1 MRTCPLSTDQQ
12 PRKGSTMKADQTIS
26 AIFRQLRP
34 ALRQPYPANSH
45 LRLLSQFAPLRHP
58 SFARLSSTPK
68 RGIPQAFSPLR
79 SLQIRTLSNSTSAP
93 SSAVA
98 HSPVYPSNAESPP
111 EREPAYELTFTC
123 KPCKH
128 RSTHRVTKLGYHKGS
143 VLITCPECSNRHI
156 MSDHLKVCFQS
167 LCVVDTKTKGVLGNE
182 S

>member
-1 MRTCPLSTDQQ
+1 
-12 PRKGSTMKADQTIS
+12 MKADQTLS
-26 AIFRQLRP
+26 AIFRQLKP

-58 SFARLSSTPK
+58 SFPRLLPTPK
-68 RGIPQAFSPLR
+68 RGIPQPSFP
-79 SLQIRTLSNSTSAP
+79 LQIRTVSDSASAP

-98 HSPVYPSNAESPP
+98 HSPAYPSNAESPP

-143 VLITCPECSNRHI
+143 VLITCPQCSNRHI

-167 LCVVDTKTKGVLGNE
+167 LCMGDTKTRKLQGNE
-182 S
+182 Y